1 MMQHNSEIDVRAA
14 GPNMGHV
21 LTHLEFL
28 AKPNTSLSPE
38 YRHEIRAIRED
49 APPRSLLI
57 NPTNDDGLE
66 MALHFVEQTNRQ
78 GFNVYVTVNPA
89 VPSGQH
95 VKDEDIC
102 AISFV
107 YADADLRGVVSQ
119 VKNDF
124 IHRPNVYI
132 CTGTVPFER
141 GHFYWQLEEP
151 VQPTDFEQWKELM
164 QNIAK
169 RHGCDPQICNPSRI
183 MRLGGTVSYPSKAK
197 RARGYQTELSAFYEY
212 GGMYG

>member
-1 MMQHNSEIDVRAA
+1 MMQHNSEIAVRAA

-28 AKPNTSLSPE
+28 AKTNAGIDPE
-38 YRHEIRAIRED
+38 YKFEIRAISEC

-57 NPTNDDGLE
+57 NPPNDDGLE
-66 MALHFVEQTNRQ
+66 VALHFVDQTNRQ

-132 CTGTVPFER
+132 CTGTVPYER

-151 VQPTDFEQWKELM
+151 VRPTDFEHWKELM

-169 RHGCDPQICNPSRI
+169 WHGCDPQICNPSRI

-197 RARGYQTELSAFYEY
+197 RARGYQTELTAFYGY

>member
-1 MMQHNSEIDVRAA
+1 MLTTTEEMIIKD
-14 GPNMGHV
+14 GPNIGHV

-28 AKPNTSLSPE
+28 AKPNAGLSPE
-38 YRHEIRAIRED
+38 YKLEIRAISEG

-66 MALHFVEQTNRQ
+66 KALVFVEQTNRQ
-78 GFNVYVTVNPA
+78 GFNNYVTVNPA
-89 VPSGQH
+89 RPQGPN
-95 VKDEDIC
+95 VKDQDI
-102 AISFV
+102 IQIPFLF
-107 YADADLRGVVSQ
+107 ADADERGVVSK
-119 VKNDF
+119 VKSDF
-124 IHRPNVYI
+124 IHKPDAYVF
-132 CTGTVPFER
+132 TGIKPFER

-151 VQPTDFEQWKELM
+151 VQPADFEQWKKLM

-197 RARGYQTELSAFYEY
+197 RARGYQTELTAFYEY

>member
-21 LTHLEFL
+21 LMHLEFL
-28 AKPNTSLSPE
+28 AKPNAGLSPE
-38 YRHEIRAIRED
+38 YKLEIRAIREG

-57 NPTNDDGLE
+57 NPANDDGLE
-66 MALHFVEQTNRQ
+66 VALHFVEQTNRH

-89 VPSGQH
+89 RPLGPN
-95 VKDEDIC
+95 VKDQDI
-102 AISFV
+102 IQTSFLF
-107 YADADLRGVVSQ
+107 ADADERGVVSQ

-124 IHRPNVYI
+124 IHEPDAHV
-132 CTGTVPFER
+132 CTGTKPFER

-151 VQPTDFEQWKELM
+151 VQPTDFDRWKSLM
-164 QNIAK
+164 QQVAK

-197 RARGYQTELSAFYEY
+197 RARGYQTELTAFYEY
-212 GGMYG
+212 GGGHG

>member
-1 MMQHNSEIDVRAA
+1 MLTTTEEMIIKD

-28 AKPNTSLSPE
+28 AKPNAGLSPE
-38 YRHEIRAIRED
+38 YKLEIRAISEG
-49 APPRSLLI
+49 APPRSQLI
-57 NPTNDDGLE
+57 NPANDDGLE
-66 MALHFVEQTNRQ
+66 KALHFVEQTNRH
-78 GFNVYVTVNPA
+78 GFNNYVTVNPA
-89 VPSGQH
+89 RPQGPN
-95 VKDEDIC
+95 VKDQDI
-102 AISFV
+102 IQIPFLF
-107 YADADLRGVVSQ
+107 ADADERGVVSK
-119 VKNDF
+119 VKSDF
-124 IHRPNVYI
+124 IHKPDAHI
-132 CTGTVPFER
+132 CTGTMPFER

-197 RARGYQTELSAFYEY
+197 RARGYQTELTAFYEY

>member
-1 MMQHNSEIDVRAA
+1 MLTTTEEMIIKD

-21 LTHLEFL
+21 RTHLEFL
-28 AKPNTSLSPE
+28 AKPNAGLKSE
-38 YRHEIRAIRED
+38 YKFEVRALRED

-66 MALHFVEQTNRQ
+66 MALHFVDQTNRQ

-89 VPSGQH
+89 VPLGPH
-95 VKDEDIC
+95 VKDGDVIQ
-102 AISFV
+102 IPFLF
-107 YADADLRGVVSQ
+107 ADADERGVVGK
-119 VKNDF
+119 VKSDF
-124 IHRPNVYI
+124 IHRPDAHI
-132 CTGTVPFER
+132 STGTVPFER

-183 MRLGGTVSYPSKAK
+183 MRLGGTVSYPSRAK
-197 RARGYQTELSAFYEY
+197 RARGYQTELTAFYEY

>member
-1 MMQHNSEIDVRAA
+1 MLTPTEDMIIME

-28 AKPNTSLSPE
+28 AKPNAGLSPE
-38 YRHEIRAIRED
+38 YKLEIRAIREG
-49 APPRSLLI
+49 APPRSQLI

-89 VPSGQH
+89 VPLGPH
-95 VKDEDIC
+95 VKDGDVIQ
-102 AISFV
+102 IPFLF
-107 YADADLRGVVSQ
+107 ADADERGVVSK
-119 VKNDF
+119 VKSDF
-124 IHRPNVYI
+124 IHRPDAHI
-132 CTGTVPFER
+132 STGTVPFER
-141 GHFYWQLEEP
+141 GHFFWQLEEP

-197 RARGYQTELSAFYEY
+197 HARGYQTELTAFYEY
-212 GGMYG
+212 GGGHG

>member
-1 MMQHNSEIDVRAA
+1 MMQHNSEIAVRAA

-28 AKPNTSLSPE
+28 AKPNAGLSPE
-38 YRHEIRAIRED
+38 YKLEIRAIREG
-49 APPRSLLI
+49 APPRSQLI

-66 MALHFVEQTNRQ
+66 MALHFVDQTNRQ

-89 VPSGQH
+89 VPSGPH
-95 VKDEDIC
+95 VKDQDI
-102 AISFV
+102 IQIPFLF
-107 YADADLRGVVSQ
+107 ADADERGVVSK
-119 VKNDF
+119 VKSDF
-124 IHRPNVYI
+124 IHRPDVYI